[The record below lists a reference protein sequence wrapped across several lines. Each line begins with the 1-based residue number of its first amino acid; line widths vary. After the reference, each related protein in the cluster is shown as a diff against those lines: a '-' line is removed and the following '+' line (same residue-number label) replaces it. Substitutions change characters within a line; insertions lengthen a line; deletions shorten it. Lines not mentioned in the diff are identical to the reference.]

1 MTRRTIQANGRI
13 YTFSPDDAVPLSERT
28 WALVSARLVDEI
40 TGEPP
45 RSAVTIKAAEP
56 GFIPRVASDGLVGL
70 IGIPLR
76 VFPRLATQSYTVNLT
91 VTAEGYI
98 ALHTTV
104 KVKQNA
110 NFPDTFTPT
119 DKGDLLLH
127 REPIIIRGRTV
138 LFDKGTST
146 TKPLP
151 GVKIR
156 VTGIWRTFP
165 PANLHVPAEPPDIVS
180 LQPALYFPRPP
191 EGPQSPAAAQLR
203 SVNMV
208 PVMGE
213 DKTLLE
219 WVPKDSNSI
228 KVSNRKN
235 IGKGD
240 VLLID
245 PLEPDSMEFLPIA
258 SIAGA
263 STDDQPAR
271 ITLTYPLA
279 HPHRDGSLV
288 GKVLVQAMG
297 VNNQFAQKAI
307 AGDTCVFLA
316 SMNNLSSATT
326 AVISDGSNPDEYHSL
341 STFSVQSDPAGY
353 FQLPPLSRVAQLEM
367 QADDGGVHKTVTQVF
382 SPDYSLG
389 ENHIGFVFK

>member
-28 WALVSARLVDEI
+28 WALVRARLVDEI

-45 RSAVTIKAAEP
+45 RSAMTIKAEEP

-70 IGIPLR
+70 IGIPRR
-76 VFPRLATQSYTVNLT
+76 VFPKLATQSYTINVA

-98 ALHTTV
+98 PLHTTV
-104 KVKQNA
+104 KVEQDA

-127 REPIIIRGRTV
+127 RESIIIRGRSV

-151 GVKIR
+151 GVTIR

-165 PANLHVPAEPPDIVS
+165 PATVQGPAAAPDIVS

-191 EGPQSPAAAQLR
+191 EGPQPPAAVQLS

-219 WVPKDSNSI
+219 WVPKDSDSF
-228 KVSNRKN
+228 KLSNRKN
-235 IGKGD
+235 IRKGD

-288 GKVLVQAMG
+288 RKVLVQATG

-307 AGDTCVFLA
+307 VGDTCVFLA

-326 AVISDGSNPDEYHSL
+326 VEITDGSNPDEYHNL
-341 STFSVQSDPAGY
+341 SIFSTKSDPAGY
-353 FQLPPLSRVAQLEM
+353 FHLPPLSRVAQLEM
-367 QADDGGVHKTVTQVF
+367 QADDGGIHKTITQVF
-382 SPDYSLG
+382 SPDYSLR
-389 ENHIGFVFK
+389 ENHIDFIFK